1 MDRRVRRTR
10 RTLQDAL
17 FALIFE
23 KGYDRVTVQDV
34 LDRADVGRSTFYAH
48 FRDKEAL
55 LLAAFDSLSE
65 DLRGGLGTTAP
76 GDDPALPAEALFR
89 FAYERQRSFRAL
101 CGKQGGEVVQRHLRR
116 LLTEL
121 LMAHL
126 CLGKEKPDVP
136 AEVIVEFCTSA
147 TLGLLGWAVDNGFPR
162 DAAWLAAA
170 YRRLVE
176 PGVRAVLPVRA

>member
-1 MDRRVRRTR
+1 VAQQDRRVRRTR
-10 RTLQDAL
+10 RGLQEAL

-23 KGYDRVTVQDV
+23 KSYDRVTVQDV

-65 DLRGGLGTTAP
+65 DLRGELGAVTS
-76 GDDPALPAEALFR
+76 DPARPAEALFR
-89 FAYERQRSFRAL
+89 FAYARQPAFRAL

-116 LLTEL
+116 LLTEQ
-121 LMAHL
+121 LMAQL
-126 CLGKEKPDVP
+126 CLDKPAVP
-136 AEVIVEFCTSA
+136 AEVVVEFCTST

-176 PGVRAVLPVRA
+176 PGVRAVLRPA

>member
-1 MDRRVRRTR
+1 M
-10 RTLQDAL
+10 LQDAL

-23 KGYDRVTVQDV
+23 KSYDRVTVQDV

-65 DLRGGLGTTAP
+65 DLRGELGTVA
-76 GDDPALPAEALFR
+76 DPARPAEALFR
-89 FAYERQRSFRAL
+89 FAYARRQAFRAL

-121 LMAHL
+121 LMAHVR
-126 CLGKEKPDVP
+126 LGVPEVP
-136 AEVIVEFCTSA
+136 AEVVVEFCTST

-162 DAAWLAAA
+162 DAAWLTSA

-176 PGVRAVLPVRA
+176 PGVHAVLPAQA

>member
-1 MDRRVRRTR
+1 MAQQDRRVRRTR
-10 RTLQDAL
+10 RLLREAL

-65 DLRGGLGTTAP
+65 ELRSELGATAS
-76 GDDPALPAEALFR
+76 DPARPAEALFH
-89 FAYERQRSFRAL
+89 FAYARQPAFRAL
-101 CGKQGGEVVQRHLRR
+101 CGKRGGQAVQRHLRR
-116 LLTEL
+116 MLTEL
-121 LMAHL
+121 LTAHL
-126 CLGKEKPDVP
+126 RLGESAVP
-136 AEVIVEFCTSA
+136 AEVVVAFCTST
-147 TLGLLGWAVDNGFPR
+147 TLGLLGWAVDNSFPH
-162 DAAWLAAA
+162 DAAWLTAA

-176 PGVRAVLPVRA
+176 PGVHAVLLPA